1 MLNNNILEYK
11 GTFNV
16 HISPELHKQLVN
28 VELKNGT
35 L

>member
-16 HISPELHKQLVN
+16 RISHELHKQLVY
-28 VELKNGT
+28 VALKNGT
-35 L
+35 F